1 MVTLSKACQDGED
14 DELDA
19 RVEELEEAGEEAADA
34 AGEHPH
40 DQREADSDGLEGH
53 ITYGVHDCLGT
64 PSPP

>member
-1 MVTLSKACQDGED
+1 MAALSKASQDGED

-40 DQREADSDGLEGH
+40 DQGEADPDGLEGH
-53 ITYGVHDCLGT
+53 KI
-64 PSPP
+64 

>member
-1 MVTLSKACQDGED
+1 MATLSKASQDGEH

-34 AGEHPH
+34 AREHPH
-40 DQREADSDGLEGH
+40 DQREADSDGLEGY

-64 PSPP
+64 PSP